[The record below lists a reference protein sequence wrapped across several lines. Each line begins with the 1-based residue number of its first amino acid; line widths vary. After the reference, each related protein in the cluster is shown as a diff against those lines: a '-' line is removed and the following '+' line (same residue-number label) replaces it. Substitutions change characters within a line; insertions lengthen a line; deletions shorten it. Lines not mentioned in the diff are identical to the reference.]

1 MVSLQPPGDEHQ
13 LPTCKHAER
22 PLDCLE
28 SLNIRYS
35 KAEETVKYISYELK
49 YRFLTKSLQ
58 ITNAAT
64 TATLKKVS
72 SSGKNVHLNLIHILV
87 ERLCF
92 LSP

>member
-13 LPTCKHAER
+13 LPTCKHVEC
-22 PLDCLE
+22 PLDCLD

-58 ITNAAT
+58 ITM
-64 TATLKKVS
+64 LLLQP
-72 SSGKNVHLNLIHILV
+72 H
-87 ERLCF
+87 
-92 LSP
+92 